1 MIKMFINAFKVKEI
15 RKKLLFT
22 FLCLVLVRLGSLIP
36 APGINNAAAREWLSV
51 KFEGASGLI
60 NMLTG
65 GSLTKMSIFALS
77 ISPYITS
84 SIIMQLLTI
93 AIPALAEMQKD
104 GESGRKKIEK
114 YSRYLT
120 VLLAVIESS
129 AMAIGF
135 KNTYS
140 GGQYLVQDGWLGVI
154 LVVVAFTAGSTFL
167 MWLGERITE
176 NGIGNGIS
184 IILLINIVAEFPQE
198 FSILFVNHV
207 FSREKLVGKL
217 FAGLLVVVLVLFV
230 LVLIILLQDA
240 ERRIAVQ
247 YSKKMVGRKMMGGNS
262 TFIPLK
268 VNTAGVIPV
277 IFAVSIFQFP
287 LIIASFFGKSASRS
301 GGLLGKFLYMCNTN
315 NWFDF
320 DGSNFAIK
328 YTVGALLYIA
338 MIIFFAYFYT
348 SITFNPVEVAGN
360 LKKSGGFIPGI
371 RPGKPTIDYLTGVL
385 NKIVF
390 IGAIGLTIV
399 ALLPIICCGAF
410 NVTSL
415 GFGGTS
421 LIIVVGVILETLKQ
435 VESMMLTR
443 HYKGFLSE

>member
-1 MIKMFINAFKVKEI
+1 MFKMFINAFKVKEI
-15 RKKLLFT
+15 RRKLLFT
-22 FLCLVLVRLGSLIP
+22 FACLVLVRLGSLIP
-36 APGINNAAAREWLSV
+36 APGISNEQASAFLQKMFNGN
-51 KFEGASGLI
+51 EGFI

-65 GSLTKMSIFALS
+65 GSLEKMSIFALS

-93 AIPALAEMQKD
+93 AIPPLAEMQKD

-120 VLLAVIESS
+120 VLLALIEST

-135 KNTYS
+135 KNTANS
-140 GGQYLVQDGWLGVI
+140 PIQDGWLGVL
-154 LVVVAFTAGSTFL
+154 LVVIAFTAGSTFL

-176 NGIGNGIS
+176 NGVGNGIS
-184 IILLINIVAEFPQE
+184 IILLINIVAGLPSDF
-198 FSILFVNHV
+198 
-207 FSREKLVGKL
+207 
-217 FAGLLVVVLVLFV
+217 GLLYTNKVASQSKLIGKVLAGGLIIVIALAT
-230 LVLIILLQDA
+230 LVLIVLLQDA

-247 YSKKMVGRKMMGGNS
+247 YSKKMVGRKMMGGSS
-262 TFIPLK
+262 TYIPLK

-277 IFAVSIFQFP
+277 IFAMSIFQFP
-287 LIIASFFGKSASRS
+287 LVISSFFNKFPDRNGGFWGKV
-301 GGLLGKFLYMCNTN
+301 LYMCRTE

-320 DGSNFAIK
+320 TGDRFAIK
-328 YTVGALLYIA
+328 YTIGALLYIV

-348 SITFNPVEVAGN
+348 SITFNPVEIAGN
-360 LKKSGGFIPGI
+360 LKKSGGFVPGI

-390 IGAIGLTIV
+390 IGAVGLTIV
-399 ALLPIICCGAF
+399 ALIPIVCCGVF
-410 NVTSL
+410 KIQSL

-435 VESMMLTR
+435 IESMMLTR

>member
-15 RKKLLFT
+15 RKRLFFT
-22 FLCLVLVRLGSLIP
+22 FCCLVLVRLGSLIP
-36 APGINNAAAREWLSV
+36 APGINNAAAQEWL
-51 KFEGASGLI
+51 KLTFKDNTFI

-93 AIPALAEMQKD
+93 AIPPLAEMQKD

-120 VLLAVIESS
+120 ILLAVIEST

-135 KNTYS
+135 KNTS
-140 GGQYLVQDGWLGVI
+140 ASPIQDGWLGVI
-154 LVVVAFTAGSTFL
+154 LVVMAFTAGATFL

-184 IILLINIVAEFPQE
+184 IILLINIVAEMPQE
-198 FSILFVNHV
+198 FSILFVNKV
-207 FSREKLVGKL
+207 FSQNKLAGKL
-217 FAGLLVVVLVLFV
+217 LAGAIIVLIVLVT
-230 LVLIILLQDA
+230 LVLIVLLQDA
-240 ERRIAVQ
+240 ERKIAVQ

-262 TFIPLK
+262 TYIPLK

-287 LIIASFFGKSASRS
+287 LIIASFFGKYPSR
-301 GGLLGKFLYMCNTN
+301 GAGVLEKILYMCRTD

-320 DGSNFAIK
+320 DGEEFAFK
-328 YTVGALLYIA
+328 YTIGAILYIA

-348 SITFNPVEVAGN
+348 SITFNPIEVAGN
-360 LKKSGGFIPGI
+360 LKKSGGFVPGI

-390 IGAIGLTIV
+390 IGAIGLTII
-399 ALLPIICCGAF
+399 ALIPIVCSGAF
-410 NVTSL
+410 NVPNL

>member
-1 MIKMFINAFKVKEI
+1 MFKMFINAFKVKDI
-15 RKKLLFT
+15 RKKLFFT

-36 APGINNAAAREWLSV
+36 APGIDNAVAREYLSL
-51 KFEGASGLI
+51 KFGGNTGFLG
-60 NMLTG
+60 MLTG
-65 GSLTKMSIFALS
+65 GSLEKMSIFALS

-93 AIPALAEMQKD
+93 AIPPLAEMQKD

-120 VLLAVIESS
+120 VLLAVIEST

-135 KNTYS
+135 KNTANS
-140 GGQYLVQDGWLGVI
+140 PIQNGWLGVI

-176 NGIGNGIS
+176 NGVGNGIS
-184 IILLINIVAEFPQE
+184 MILLFNIVAGFPSD
-198 FSILFVNHV
+198 FSILYVNKV
-207 FSREKLVGKL
+207 KSQSKLVG
-217 FAGLLVVVLVLFV
+217 AVLAAALIIAFILIT

-247 YSKKMVGRKMMGGNS
+247 YSKKMVGRKRMGGNS

-287 LIIASFFGKSASRS
+287 LIISSFFNKYPSRDNGLWGKI
-301 GGLLGKFLYMCNTN
+301 LYMCRTD
-315 NWFDF
+315 NWFDI
-320 DGSNFAIK
+320 DGERFAFK
-328 YTVGALLYIA
+328 YTVGVLLYIA

-348 SITFNPVEVAGN
+348 SITFNPVEIAGN
-360 LKKSGGFIPGI
+360 LKKSGGFVPGI

-390 IGAIGLTIV
+390 IGAVGLTIV
-399 ALLPIICCGAF
+399 ALIPIVCCGVF
-410 NVTSL
+410 NIQNL

-421 LIIVVGVILETLKQ
+421 LIIVVGVVLETLKQ
-435 VESMMLTR
+435 IESMMLTR

>member
-15 RKKLLFT
+15 RKKLLYT

-36 APGINNAAAREWLSV
+36 APGINNAAAQEWLKVTFKGSNS
-51 KFEGASGLI
+51 FI

-93 AIPALAEMQKD
+93 AIPPLAEMQKD

-120 VLLAVIESS
+120 VFLAVVESA

-135 KNTYS
+135 KNTNPTPI
-140 GGQYLVQDGWLGVI
+140 QDGWLGVI
-154 LVVVAFTAGSTFL
+154 LVVVAFTAGATFL

-184 IILLINIVAEFPQE
+184 IILLINIVAEMPQE
-198 FSILFVNHV
+198 FSILFVNKV
-207 FSREKLVGKL
+207 FSQNKLAGKV
-217 FAGLLVVVLVLFV
+217 FAGALVVAIILIT
-230 LVLIILLQDA
+230 LVLIVLLQDA
-240 ERRIAVQ
+240 ERKIAVQ

-287 LIIASFFGKSASRS
+287 LIIASFFGKSASRE
-301 GGLLGKFLYMCNTN
+301 GGLLEKFLYGCNTN

-320 DGSNFAIK
+320 NGSNFAFK
-328 YTVGALLYIA
+328 YTIGAVFYVA

-360 LKKSGGFIPGI
+360 LKKSGGFVPGI

-385 NKIVF
+385 NKIVL
-390 IGAIGLTIV
+390 IGAIGLTII
-399 ALLPIICCGAF
+399 ALIPIVCCGAF
-410 NVTSL
+410 DVQNL

>member
-1 MIKMFINAFKVKEI
+1 MFKMFINAFKVKEI
-15 RKKLLFT
+15 RRRLFFT
-22 FLCLVLVRLGSLIP
+22 FACLVLVRLGSLIP
-36 APGINNAAAREWLSV
+36 APGISNEAATSLIGDM
-51 KFEGASGLI
+51 FQGNQGFI

-65 GSLTKMSIFALS
+65 GSLEKMSIFALS

-93 AIPALAEMQKD
+93 AIPPLAEMQKD

-120 VLLAVIESS
+120 VLLALIEST

-135 KNTYS
+135 KNTS
-140 GGQYLVQDGWLGVI
+140 GSPIQDGWLGVI
-154 LVVVAFTAGSTFL
+154 IVVIAFTAGSTFL

-176 NGIGNGIS
+176 SGVGNGIS
-184 IILLINIVAEFPQE
+184 IILLINIVSGLPSEFGL
-198 FSILFVNHV
+198 LFTNKVMNQ
-207 FSREKLVGKL
+207 SKLIGKL
-217 FAGLLVVVLVLFV
+217 GAGAAIIAIALAT
-230 LVLIILLQDA
+230 LVLIVLLQDA

-247 YSKKMVGRKMMGGNS
+247 YSKKMVGRKMMGGSS
-262 TFIPLK
+262 TYIPLK

-287 LIIASFFGKSASRS
+287 LVISSFFGSYPNRN
-301 GGLLGKFLYMCNTN
+301 GGFWGKVLYMCRTD

-320 DGSNFAIK
+320 DGERFAFK
-328 YTVGALLYIA
+328 YTIGALIYIA

-348 SITFNPVEVAGN
+348 SITFNPVEIAGN
-360 LKKSGGFIPGI
+360 LKKSGGFVPGI

-385 NKIVF
+385 NKIIF
-390 IGAIGLTIV
+390 IGAVGLTIV
-399 ALLPIICCGAF
+399 ALIPIVCCGAF
-410 NVTSL
+410 NITSL

-435 VESMMLTR
+435 IESMMLTR